1 MNLAFEVSLFIFRS
15 DILHAVKF
23 YDVRLAELI
32 PLWRKACC
40 GFLTP
45 WLYILCNIFN
55 DALDYIASDDRVIN
69 EWWFVKDLEVG
80 GRGLSFKL
88 LSSIRLEERKD
99 NTKILSQDNRSPG
112 RDLNPVP
119 PEYEAEVLITRP
131 RRSVYVYR
139 VLLDLC

>member
-1 MNLAFEVSLFIFRS
+1 M
-15 DILHAVKF
+15 
-23 YDVRLAELI
+23 
-32 PLWRKACC
+32 
-40 GFLTP
+40 
-45 WLYILCNIFN
+45 
-55 DALDYIASDDRVIN
+55 VIN

-88 LSSIRLEERKD
+88 LSSIRLEERKE

-119 PEYEAEVLITRP
+119 PEYEAGVLTTRP
-131 RRSVYVYR
+131 RRSVYVHR